1 MKLTEDQINILR
13 DGKIEDNRFYLQ
25 WQLDRKQY
33 VNINKVLETIWLKW
47 NRKQKAHIV
56 ELLTEEDLQDAIID
70 ICETWEVETIQ
81 DTIKKFQ
88 FYPTPKELAQ
98 KLVELAEVQKDDFV
112 LEPSAWLWNIV
123 DEILPK
129 IKDWAKYNNI
139 VLIEKDIEKVK
150 ELKEKYNCYEWMKDW
165 NDWLW
170 TYSSE
175 HKMNI
180 YLCDFLNNWVNTN
193 CFSKIIMNPPFSK
206 SQDVKHILKAYTHL
220 EKWWRL
226 VSIASSSI
234 ETRQGKLYEQFR
246 NLDPQFIKIKENSF
260 KESWTMVNTVIVI
273 INK

>member
-33 VNINKVLETIWLKW
+33 VNINTVLETIWLKW

-56 ELLTEEDLQDAIID
+56 EWLTEEDLQDAIID

-98 KLVELAEVQKDDFV
+98 KLVELAELKETDKV
-112 LEPSAWLWNIV
+112 LEPSAWQGAISDLIMKNKKTLVELKDDNFNI
-123 DEILPK
+123 
-129 IKDWAKYNNI
+129 
-139 VLIEKDIEKVK
+139 
-150 ELKEKYNCYEWMKDW
+150 LKEKEFYNDDCRVV
-165 NDWLW
+165 NR
-170 TYSSE
+170 
-175 HKMNI
+175 
-180 YLCDFLNNWVNTN
+180 DFLKCYIKDLWK
-193 CFSKIIMNPPFSK
+193 FQKIIANPPFSK
-206 SQDVKHILKAYTHL
+206 SQDVKHILHMYDLL